1 VDSQVG
7 TNVSQKHTDFT
18 FRAETLY
25 DGEDN
30 NVTLLA
36 CDDMRNHREMPSS
49 GLEDEAVRFFETPV
63 SPYKPTQSHK
73 REHRRQEKLKSHW
86 TAHD

>member
-7 TNVSQKHTDFT
+7 INVSQKNSDFT

-30 NVTLLA
+30 VTLLA
-36 CDDMRNHREMPSS
+36 CDGMQNHKEMPSS
-49 GLEDEAVRFFETPV
+49 GLEDVAVRFFETPV
-63 SPYKPTQSHK
+63 SPYKPTQSHM
-73 REHRRQEKLKSHW
+73 REHRRHEKLKSHW